1 MVGSFQNDTQNSPSP
16 LVTVAMPIYNAGDY
30 LRFAVLSIVKQT
42 FQNWELLIIDDGSTD
57 NAFLNIA
64 DIKDPRIRILRDGS
78 NKGLASR
85 LNECI
90 DLSRGKYF
98 ARMDGDDVSYPERLM
113 RQVMW
118 FEENCG
124 FDLVAVRAITIDENN
139 EITGL
144 FPSAVTHNEIC
155 AKPWQGFYFPH
166 PTWMGKI
173 EWFRKYRYAIPAH
186 YFCEDQELLLRSYR
200 DSTFGTVDEAL
211 FAYRVRGKVNQKKL
225 SKTRRAVLNFQFP
238 HFSSLN
244 QWHFVFLATAAFV
257 AKRSVD
263 SVKRA
268 GIGTSQSVRHIAD
281 AAVTSNWNNVLDCL
295 AVEAKVP

>member
-1 MVGSFQNDTQNSPSP
+1 MVDSFQSDAQQNKSP

-30 LRFAVLSIVKQT
+30 LRLAVLSIVKQT

-57 NAFLNIA
+57 NAFRNIA
-64 DIKDPRIRILRDGS
+64 DIKDVRIRILRDS
-78 NKGLASR
+78 TNKGLAAR

-90 DLSRGKYF
+90 DLARGKYF

-118 FEENCG
+118 FEKNCA

-139 EITGL
+139 KITGL
-144 FPSAVTHNEIC
+144 FPSAITHDEIC
-155 AKPWQGFYFPH
+155 AKPWRGFYFPH

-173 EWFRKYRYAIPAH
+173 EWFRKYRYTIPAP

-211 FAYRVRGKVNQKKL
+211 FAYRVRGKVDQRKL
-225 SKTRRAVLNFQFP
+225 SKTRRTVLNLQLP

-244 QWHFVFLATAAFV
+244 QWHFVLLATAAFV
-257 AKRSVD
+257 GKRSGDLVN
-263 SVKRA
+263 RA
-268 GIGTSQSVRHIAD
+268 GIGTFQPMRGVVD
-281 AAVTSNWNNVLDCL
+281 ATVESKWNTILACL
-295 AVEAKVP
+295 ATESKVP